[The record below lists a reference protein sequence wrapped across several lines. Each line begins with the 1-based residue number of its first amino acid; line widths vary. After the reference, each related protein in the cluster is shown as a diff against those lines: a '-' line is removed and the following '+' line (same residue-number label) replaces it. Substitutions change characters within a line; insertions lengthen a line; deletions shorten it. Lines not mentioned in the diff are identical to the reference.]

1 VCECD
6 GTYYGGLSTALRESR
21 SSFTLS
27 SLIPSGAVTPRRMTT
42 MPQSKPR
49 WTVRFSVDGIHRRLW
64 WTVDESAHKAA
75 FHKGNLAQVPTE
87 RT

>member
-1 VCECD
+1 
-6 GTYYGGLSTALRESR
+6 
-21 SSFTLS
+21 
-27 SLIPSGAVTPRRMTT
+27 

-49 WTVRFSVDGIHRRLW
+49 WTVKFSVDGIHRRLW